1 MGKRG
6 RRGEHVHAGC
16 VHGQEVVTHEAARDD
31 DDAEVVEH
39 HLMRE
44 AIEWVIR
51 RDEGGD

>member
-6 RRGEHVHAGC
+6 RRGEHVHAGR
-16 VHGQEVVTHEAARDD
+16 VHGQEVVTPEAARDD

-44 AIEWVIR
+44 AIERVIR